1 MAIAAT
7 IETMDG
13 CMIAT
18 STIAS
23 AKLGTVWK
31 NSVKRIRASS
41 ILPAEISGVAPSGM
55 PTASDAS
62 VEIRPTSSE
71 TRAVDDARH
80 HVAAERV
87 GAERQ
92 AGHRERRQERPLHHA
107 PGRGRKQ
114 QGTEQR
120 DRDRDVEDR
129 DADHAAGI
137 AQQHCADLSHA
148 ANSMRGSTER

>member
-1 MAIAAT
+1 
-7 IETMDG
+7 
-13 CMIAT
+13 MIAT

-41 ILPAEISGVAPSGM
+41 ILPPKYPAAAPSGM

-62 VEIRPTSSE
+62 VEIEADQQRNP
-71 TRAVDDARH
+71 RAIDDARH
-80 HVAAERV
+80 HVAAERI

-92 AGHRERRQERPLHHA
+92 ISHRERRQERPLHHA
-107 PGRGRKQ
+107 PGRSRKQ
-114 QGTEQR
+114 QRTEQR
-120 DRDRDVEDR
+120 NRDRNGQDR

-137 AQQHCADLSHA
+137 AQQHSPDLSHE

>member
-1 MAIAAT
+1 
-7 IETMDG
+7 
-13 CMIAT
+13 
-18 STIAS
+18 
-23 AKLGTVWK
+23 
-31 NSVKRIRASS
+31 VKRIRASS
-41 ILPAEISGVAPSGM
+41 ILPPKYPAAAPSGM

-71 TRAVDDARH
+71 NPRAVDDARH

-92 AGHRERRQERPLHHA
+92 VGQRERRQERPLHHA

-114 QGTEQR
+114 QRTKQR
-120 DRDRDVEDR
+120 NRNRNRQDR

-137 AQQHCADLSHA
+137 AQQHSPDLSHE